1 MSTSSSFAPL
11 VFPEV
16 ATEVTGEIAERARV
30 QGHAA
35 GYAAGRR
42 EAAAMLEQD
51 RSVLRAEADRVLA
64 GEIVRVRSAAAALE
78 AAAASLRAVAGS
90 SNAVVDEA
98 VLAAA
103 VDIAELV
110 LGRELADRPGSA
122 VAAVR
127 RALAAAGDAPV
138 RLLRLHPDD
147 LALVEEVAAAE
158 HPSVR
163 LVADAGLDRG
173 DAVADLADGSVDAR
187 IGAALDRVRLAFS
200 GEPA

>member
-1 MSTSSSFAPL
+1 MSTSSAFAPL

-42 EAAAMLEQD
+42 EAGAVLEQD
-51 RSVLRAEADRVLA
+51 RAALRAEADRVLA
-64 GEIVRVRSAAAALE
+64 GEIARVRSAAAALD
-78 AAAASLRAVAGS
+78 AAAASLLAAGAK

-110 LGRELADRPGSA
+110 LGRELTDRPGSA
-122 VAAVR
+122 LAAVR
-127 RALAAAGDAPV
+127 RVLAAAGEAPV
-138 RLLRLHPDD
+138 RVLRLHPDD
-147 LALVEEVAAAE
+147 LALVEGVAAE
-158 HPSVR
+158 HPSLR
-163 LVADAGLDRG
+163 FIADPALERG
-173 DAVADLADGSVDAR
+173 DAIADLADGSVDAR
-187 IGAALDRVRLAFS
+187 IGAALDRVRLAFA

>member
-30 QGHAA
+30 HGHAA

-42 EAAAMLEQD
+42 EAAVTLEQD
-51 RSVLRAEADRVLA
+51 RSALRAQADRLLA
-64 GEIVRVRSAAAALE
+64 GEIVRLRSAAAALE
-78 AAAASLRAVAGS
+78 AAAASLRALAGS

-138 RLLRLHPDD
+138 RVLRLHPQD
-147 LALVEEVAAAE
+147 LALVEEVAAE

>member
-1 MSTSSSFAPL
+1 MSTSSAFAPL

-42 EAAAMLEQD
+42 EAAVVLEQD
-51 RSVLRAEADRVLA
+51 RAALRAEADRVLA
-64 GEIVRVRSAAAALE
+64 GEFARIRSAAAALD
-78 AAAASLRAVAGS
+78 AAAASFLNADAATSAVA
-90 SNAVVDEA
+90 DEA

-122 VAAVR
+122 IAAVR

-138 RLLRLHPDD
+138 RVVRLHPDD
-147 LALVEEVAAAE
+147 VALVDVVVAE
-158 HPSVR
+158 HPALR
-163 LVADAGLDRG
+163 FVADAALERG
-173 DAVADLADGSVDAR
+173 DAVADLTDGSIDAR

>member
-42 EAAAMLEQD
+42 EAAAVLEQD
-51 RSVLRAEADRVLA
+51 RAALRAEADRVLA
-64 GEIVRVRSAAAALE
+64 GDIARVRSAAAALD
-78 AAAASLRAVAGS
+78 AAAASLLAHGTSAGAVA
-90 SNAVVDEA
+90 DEA

-138 RLLRLHPDD
+138 RLVRLHPDD
-147 LALVEEVAAAE
+147 LALVDGVAAE
-158 HPSVR
+158 HPSLR
-163 LVADAGLDRG
+163 FVADPALERG
-173 DAVADLADGSVDAR
+173 DAVADLRDGSIDAR

>member
-1 MSTSSSFAPL
+1 MSTSSAFAPL

-42 EAAAMLEQD
+42 EAAVVLEQD
-51 RSVLRAEADRVLA
+51 RAALRAEADRVLA
-64 GEIVRVRSAAAALE
+64 GEIARVRSAAAALD
-78 AAAASLRAVAGS
+78 AGAASLLTHGTSAGAVA
-90 SNAVVDEA
+90 DEA

-138 RLLRLHPDD
+138 RVVRLHPDD
-147 LALVEEVAAAE
+147 VALVEAVAAE
-158 HPSVR
+158 HPSLR
-163 LVADAGLDRG
+163 FVADAALDRG
-173 DAVADLADGSVDAR
+173 DAVADLTDGSIDAR